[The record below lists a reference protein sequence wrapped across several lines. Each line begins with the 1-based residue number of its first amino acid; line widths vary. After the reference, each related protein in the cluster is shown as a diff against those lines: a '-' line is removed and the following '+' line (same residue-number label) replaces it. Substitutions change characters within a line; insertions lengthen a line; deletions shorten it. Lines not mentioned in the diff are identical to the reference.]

1 MGLFTN
7 NKKLCP
13 ICGNPTPRLLADKVE
28 GEALCKECSAKLD
41 LPAGALSGMTLDGL
55 RAYLAVYDENEPRRS
70 AFCEDYR
77 FDFGFFGAT
86 LLMDTANRLLRIK
99 PGDGAFA
106 FGPENL
112 RALRILADGDVIIE
126 ATAAGLR
133 LLPDSVPERAEA
145 LRGRIE
151 EFRSHVREWEWMDE
165 RHARDPRPEGQRPP
179 RPERPRFDCDAPV
192 DHFYV
197 EIDLDHPYWSEFR
210 AKRGA
215 PGFDRDDPSVED
227 YLAAYEEK
235 KAELLDLARH
245 FMAVLDP
252 TAPETD
258 ESAAAPQSAAA
269 APAQAT
275 DVAEELKK
283 YKSLLDAGILTEEEF
298 TAKKR
303 QLLGI

>member
-1 MGLFTN
+1 MGLFSNT
-7 NKKLCP
+7 KKLCP
-13 ICGNPTPRLLADKVE
+13 ICGSPTPRLLADKVE
-28 GEALCKECSAKLD
+28 GQALCKECSAKLD
-41 LPAGALSGMTLDGL
+41 LPAGALNDMTLDGL
-55 RAYLAVYDENEPRRS
+55 RAYLDVYAANEPRRS
-70 AFCEDYR
+70 EFTEDYSYN
-77 FDFGFFGAT
+77 FGFFGAT
-86 LLMDTANRLLRIK
+86 LSMDTAHRLLRIK
-99 PGDGAFA
+99 PVESAFA
-106 FGPENL
+106 FGPEDL
-112 RALRILADGDVIIE
+112 SALRILADGEVIFE
-126 ATAAGLR
+126 ADANGLR
-133 LLPDSVPERAEA
+133 LCRDSAPERAEA
-145 LRGRIE
+145 MRRRIE
-151 EFRSHVREWEWMDE
+151 EFQSHVREWEWVEE
-165 RHARDPRPEGQRPP
+165 RHAREHRGGQDAPP

-197 EIDLDHPYWSEFR
+197 EIDLVHPYWSEFR
-210 AKRGA
+210 AKLGA

-252 TAPETD
+252 AAPETD
-258 ESAAAPQSAAA
+258 ESVHAQQSAAA
-269 APAQAT
+269 PAL